1 MHCRDCFERIR
12 IQACDIARAEADIA
26 DLESRAQI
34 KGGVLGGS
42 HGGGSGDR
50 MAAMDRAID
59 LSRSVDVAKA
69 QLARRIEAAT
79 DMLYGRDGRG
89 GLAKAR
95 RTTDADILC
104 RYYLQA
110 GTWDDI
116 AYELADPQST
126 SPKRWCQM
134 RARRALDYMERV
146 GGKKLSNF

>member
-12 IQACDIARAEADIA
+12 FQALEIASGEDDVARFET
-26 DLESRAQI
+26 SAQI
-34 KGGVLGGS
+34 KGGALGGG
-42 HGGGSGDR
+42 HGGVGDP
-50 MAAMDRAID
+50 MATMDRAID
-59 LSRSVDVAKA
+59 LSTKLDLLKVR
-69 QLARRIEAAT
+69 LASKIVAAT
-79 DMLYGRDGRG
+79 DILYGRDGRG

-95 RTTDADILC
+95 HTTDADILC

-146 GGKKLSNF
+146 GGKKLSNL